1 MANVTDST
9 VELIYTVDD
18 YVVIVSRRLALLP
31 LSQNIRR
38 ALMLDVD
45 ETTLLVL
52 QPLDKLRRTRRGK
65 FLRLHARAP
74 LRSHPFL
81 A

>member
-1 MANVTDST
+1 
-9 VELIYTVDD
+9 
-18 YVVIVSRRLALLP
+18 
-31 LSQNIRR
+31 
-38 ALMLDVD
+38 MLDVD

-74 LRSHPFL
+74 LRSRPFL